1 MKEALALL
9 FVLKNL
15 VCLDSNTI
23 VIVVIIIPKSQFLA
37 IKMRKAKPTKI
48 VLSKKRLRIFLE
60 EWKGY
65 PVKIF
70 LFLSFRNSF
79 YKYLGNICSFGQ
91 IFYIKKKSLNAMLLI
106 LVS

>member
-15 VCLDSNTI
+15 VCVDSNA
-23 VIVVIIIPKSQFLA
+23 IVVIIIPKSQFLA

-48 VLSKKRLRIFLE
+48 VLIKKRLRIFLE

-79 YKYLGNICSFGQ
+79 YKYLGNICFFGQ
-91 IFYIKKKSLNAMLLI
+91 IFYIKKSRCMLC
-106 LVS
+106 S